1 MFLTIKPYL
10 HLKSVIMLNWIIWNR
25 TIFDIKLYLQ
35 LTELLHITAWIVWN
49 RNVFDKL
56 CTYA

>member
-1 MFLTIKPYL
+1 MWLCLTELFEIELFLTL
-10 HLKSVIMLNWIIWNR
+10 
-25 TIFDIKLYLQ
+25 KLYLQ

-56 CTYA
+56 CTYAKLNCFK

>member
-10 HLKSVIMLNWIIWNR
+10 HLYLAELLRLDELFEMELFSTL
-25 TIFDIKLYLQ
+25 KLYLH

-49 RNVFDKL
+49 GNV
-56 CTYA
+56 CEN